1 MILDFP
7 NGALW
12 LSLEPIRGT
21 VSSPAWGHDLLH
33 SSLLIASMVLIVVFL
48 RDFFIVGVPVL
59 RCMDTYKYNLELEHN
74 IQLSRTRNRA
84 AGLVFLPLW
93 LVADRF
99 CVLNESIWYSGL
111 ILVGYLLLRRI
122 MSGVLPLHKVGSECR
137 NALRRMLYTFSIPL
151 CVAVLLVVGVN
162 AFAGWSDGTMKTI
175 IIVIFGL
182 SLTLVMV
189 QEFRILNL
197 RYHPFVSFLYLCG
210 LEFVPASALVAAVL
224 LLA

>member
-1 MILDFP
+1 MIPDFP

-12 LSLEPIRGT
+12 LSTEPLRG
-21 VSSPAWGHDLLH
+21 VASSPAWGHDLLH
-33 SSLLIASMVLIVVFL
+33 SSLLILSILLIVAFL
-48 RDFFIVGVPVL
+48 RDFFIVSVPVL

-84 AGLVFLPLW
+84 AALVFLPLW

-99 CVLNESIWYSGL
+99 CILNESLWYSGL
-111 ILVGYLLLRRI
+111 MLVAYLLLRRI
-122 MSGVLPLHKVGSECR
+122 MSWIMPLRRVGSECR
-137 NALRRMLYTFSIPL
+137 NALRRILYTFSIPL
-151 CVAVLLVVGVN
+151 CIVILLVVGVN
-162 AFAGWSDGTMKTI
+162 ALVGWDDTALRTV

-182 SLTLVMV
+182 NLAFVML

-210 LEFVPASALVAAVL
+210 LEFVPASALVAAAL
-224 LLA
+224 WLA

>member
-1 MILDFP
+1 MIPGFP

-12 LSLEPIRGT
+12 LSTEPLRG
-21 VSSPAWGHDLLH
+21 VASSPVWGHDLLH
-33 SSLLIASMVLIVVFL
+33 SSLLIVSIVLIVVFL
-48 RDFFIVGVPVL
+48 RDFFIVCVPVL

-84 AGLVFLPLW
+84 ASLVFLPLW

-99 CVLNESIWYSGL
+99 CVLNESFWYSGL
-111 ILVGYLLLRRI
+111 MLVGYLLFRRI
-122 MSGVLPLHKVGSECR
+122 MSGILPLRRISSEYR
-137 NALRRMLYTFSIPL
+137 TTLRRMLYTFSIPL
-151 CVAVLLVVGVN
+151 CVVILLLVGIN
-162 AFAGWSDGTMKTI
+162 ALVGWSDVTVKTI

-182 SLTLVMV
+182 NLAIVMF

-210 LEFVPASALVAAVL
+210 LEFVPASALVAAAL
-224 LLA
+224 WQA

>member
-1 MILDFP
+1 MIPDFP

-12 LSLEPIRGT
+12 LSTEPLRG
-21 VSSPAWGHDLLH
+21 VAGSPAWGHDLLH
-33 SSLLIASMVLIVVFL
+33 SSLLILSILLIVAFL
-48 RDFFIVGVPVL
+48 RDFFIVSVPVL

-84 AGLVFLPLW
+84 AALVFLPLW

-99 CVLNESIWYSGL
+99 CILNESLWYSGL
-111 ILVGYLLLRRI
+111 MLVAYLLLRRI
-122 MSGVLPLHKVGSECR
+122 MSWIMPLRRVGSECR

-151 CVAVLLVVGVN
+151 CIVILLVVGLN
-162 AFAGWSDGTMKTI
+162 ALVGWDDAAVRTV

-182 SLTLVMV
+182 NLAFVML

-210 LEFVPASALVAAVL
+210 LEFVPASALVAAAL
-224 LLA
+224 WLA

>member
-1 MILDFP
+1 MVPDFP

-12 LSLEPIRGT
+12 LSTEPLRG
-21 VSSPAWGHDLLH
+21 VASSPVWGHDLLH

-48 RDFFIVGVPVL
+48 RDFFIVCVPVL

-84 AGLVFLPLW
+84 ASLVFLPLW

-111 ILVGYLLLRRI
+111 ILVGYLLIRRI
-122 MSGVLPLHKVGSECR
+122 MSGILPLRKVGSECR
-137 NALRRMLYTFSIPL
+137 NALSRMLYTFSIPL
-151 CVAVLLVVGVN
+151 CMAVLLVVGVN
-162 AFAGWSDGTMKTI
+162 ALTGWSDVTVKTI
-175 IIVIFGL
+175 IIVTFGL
-182 SLTLVMV
+182 NLAIVMF

-210 LEFVPASALVAAVL
+210 LEFVPASALVAAAL
-224 LLA
+224 WLA

>member
-1 MILDFP
+1 MIPDFP

-12 LSLEPIRGT
+12 LSKEPLRG
-21 VSSPAWGHDLLH
+21 VASNPAWGHDLLH
-33 SSLLIASMVLIVVFL
+33 SSLLILSILLIVAFL
-48 RDFFIVGVPVL
+48 RDFFIVSVPVL

-84 AGLVFLPLW
+84 AALVFLPLW

-99 CVLNESIWYSGL
+99 CILNESLWYSGL
-111 ILVGYLLLRRI
+111 MLVAYLILRRI
-122 MSGVLPLHKVGSECR
+122 MSWIMPLRRVGSECR
-137 NALRRMLYTFSIPL
+137 NALRRILYTFSIPL
-151 CVAVLLVVGVN
+151 CIVILLVVGVN
-162 AFAGWSDGTMKTI
+162 ALVGWDDAALRTV

-182 SLTLVMV
+182 NLGLVML

-210 LEFVPASALVAAVL
+210 LEFVPASALVAAAL
-224 LLA
+224 WLA

>member
-1 MILDFP
+1 MIPDFP

-12 LSLEPIRGT
+12 LSTEPLRGAA
-21 VSSPAWGHDLLH
+21 SSPVWGHDLLH

-84 AGLVFLPLW
+84 AGLVLMPLW

-111 ILVGYLLLRRI
+111 ILVAYLLLRRI
-122 MSGVLPLHKVGSECR
+122 MSGILPLHKVGSECR

-151 CVAVLLVVGVN
+151 CMVVLLVVGVN
-162 AFAGWSDGTMKTI
+162 ALVGWDDAAVRTV

-182 SLTLVMV
+182 NLTLVMV
-189 QEFRILNL
+189 QELRILNL

-210 LEFVPASALVAAVL
+210 LEFVPASALVAAAL
-224 LLA
+224 WLA